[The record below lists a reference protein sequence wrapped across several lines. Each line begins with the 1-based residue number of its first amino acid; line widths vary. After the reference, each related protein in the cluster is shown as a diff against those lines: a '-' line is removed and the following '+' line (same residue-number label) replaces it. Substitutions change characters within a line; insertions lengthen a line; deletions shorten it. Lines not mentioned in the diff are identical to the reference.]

1 MNLEAAKLKIIQL
14 VTELQSEASIKQLL
28 AFLTK
33 FNKKQTTPKKESSN
47 NQDHLS
53 IARLP
58 TPTSISL
65 ESLKQQQGYNMEKLN
80 QTYSQLD

>member
-33 FNKKQTTPKKESSN
+33 FNKK
-47 NQDHLS
+47 
-53 IARLP
+53 
-58 TPTSISL
+58 
-65 ESLKQQQGYNMEKLN
+65 
-80 QTYSQLD
+80 